1 MKKKV
6 AIITKKLIIG
16 GIEKCLLEMLD
27 AMDLDEIDITL
38 FIEEEMPQGGFQEFI
53 PPQIKIKNIF
63 ADEESIKTKIIKNL
77 KNRDLKKAIQLFL
90 SGIKIYYYNVYYKKP
105 TCKIRQ
111 PICST
116 LDCYPDQFDL
126 AISYHN
132 PVSFSVLY
140 TIDKIKA
147 NKKVMWIHSNI
158 EEYIEEV
165 DTYKSYF
172 PKFDK
177 IFAVSSGGKDSF
189 ISRYPYLEDS
199 TDIFYN
205 RIVKKKIQEKV
216 NKNIK
221 VFPNKAK
228 KIILTTARLSPEKGV
243 DFIPE
248 VAKKLKDAGYL
259 FEWYILG
266 DGNRKLVMDGIEKL
280 GLSDTIFLLG
290 NQMNPYNYFYECDI
304 YVQPS
309 RFEGYVT
316 TITEAKCLEKP
327 IVGTNIIGI
336 NDQITNGVN
345 GLLVNKDVDSLYQ
358 GIKQLFDNPELKKRL
373 VSNLKREEIDT
384 TNEIQKLYDLL

>member
-16 GIEKCLLEMLD
+16 GIEKCLLEMLG
-27 AMDLDEIDITL
+27 ALNLDELDITL
-38 FIEEEMPQGGFQEFI
+38 FIEEEVSQGGLQEFI

-63 ADEESIKTKIIKNL
+63 KDEGSIKTKIIKAL
-77 KNRDLKKAIQLFL
+77 KTKDLKKASQLVL
-90 SGIKIYYYNVYYKKP
+90 SGIKIYYYNIYYKKP
-105 TCKIRQ
+105 TCKIHQ

-177 IFAVSSGGKDSF
+177 IFAVSPGCRHKF
-189 ISRYPYLEDS
+189 IDRYPQLKDKTEV
-199 TDIFYN
+199 FYN
-205 RIVKKKIQEKV
+205 RIVKK
-216 NKNIK
+216 NIRMSVDEGK
-221 VFPNKAK
+221 RVFPKTDK
-228 KIILTTARLSPEKGV
+228 MILLTTSRITVPKGM
-243 DFIPE
+243 DFIPH
-248 VAKKLKDAGYL
+248 VAKLLKEAGYQ
-259 FEWYILG
+259 FEWYVLG
-266 DGNRKLVMDGIEKL
+266 DGQRNIMIDNIKQF
-280 GLSDTIFLLG
+280 GLEETVILLG
-290 NQMNPYNYFYECDI
+290 NQTNPYNYFEECDI
-304 YVQPS
+304 YIQPS
-309 RFEGYVT
+309 RVEGYVT
-316 TITEAKCLEKP
+316 TVTEAKCFDKP

-336 NDQITNGVN
+336 NEQIVDGVN
-345 GLLVNKDVDSLYQ
+345 GVLVDVDIVSIYK
-358 GIKQLFDNPELKKRL
+358 GIKRL
-373 VSNLKREEIDT
+373 LDDDKLRSRLSNNLKNEEIDT
-384 TNEIQKLYDLL
+384 TNEIQKIYDLL

>member
-105 TCKIRQ
+105 TCKIHQ

-147 NKKVMWIHSNI
+147 TKKIMWIHSNI
-158 EEYIEEV
+158 NQYLDEV
-165 DTYKSYF
+165 DTYKDYF
-172 PKFDK
+172 NKYDR
-177 IFAVSSGGKDSF
+177 IFAVSPGGRNSF
-189 ISRYPYLEDS
+189 IARYPYLDS
-199 TDIFYN
+199 STKIFYN
-205 RIVKKKIQEKV
+205 RIVKKNLQQKV
-216 NKNIK
+216 DKNIR
-221 VFPNKAK
+221 VFSKTNKS
-228 KIILTTARLSPEKGV
+228 IILTTARLSPEKGV
-243 DFIPE
+243 DFIPH
-248 VAKKLKDAGYL
+248 VAKKLKEDGYL

-266 DGNRKLVMDGIEKL
+266 EGNKDLIIDNIEQFD
-280 GLSDTIFLLG
+280 LSDNVFLLG
-290 NQMNPYNYFYECDI
+290 GQTNPYNYFYECDI

-316 TITEAKCLEKP
+316 TVTEAKCFEKP
-327 IVGTNIIGI
+327 IVGTNIVGI

-345 GLLVNKDVDSLYQ
+345 GILVDTDVDSIYQ
-358 GIKQLFDNPELKKRL
+358 GIKRL
-373 VSNLKREEIDT
+373 LDDAKLRSRLSNNLKNEEIDT
-384 TNEIQKLYDLL
+384 TNEIQKIYDLL